1 MPAGYD
7 VTVAGIAS
15 NIAGTATSTST
26 GATESLLW
34 SSALAT
40 PTVLPPPPGYDDLQ
54 VVGMSLF
61 GEVFG
66 SATDVSTGRRAGM
79 AYQT

>member
-1 MPAGYD
+1 M
-7 VTVAGIAS
+7 TVVGIS
-15 NIAGTATSTST
+15 GSIAGTATDAST
-26 GATESLLW
+26 GATEVLLW
-34 SSALAT
+34 SSVLAT

-54 VVGMSLF
+54 VVGVSLF

-66 SATDVSTGRRAGM
+66 SATDVSTGRRIGM